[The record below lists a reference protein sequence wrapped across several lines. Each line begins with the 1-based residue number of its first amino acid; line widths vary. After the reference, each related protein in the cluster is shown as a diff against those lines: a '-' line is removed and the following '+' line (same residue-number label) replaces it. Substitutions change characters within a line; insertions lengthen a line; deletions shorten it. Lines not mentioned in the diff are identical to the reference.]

1 MPVLWQKIKVIMN
14 DETEAYHLADIEE
27 CRGDYD
33 DSSYSYQGKRYRVK
47 EINNSQEAPKRCN
60 EKAKVGTECHCPM
73 CGKKFIK
80 KVYQQKFCCIKC
92 KNNYH
97 NKR

>member
-1 MPVLWQKIKVIMN
+1 MN

-27 CRGDYD
+27 CIGDYD

-47 EINNSQEAPKRCN
+47 EINNSQEAPKRRN
-60 EKAKVGTECHCPM
+60 ENAKVGTECHCPM

-97 NKR
+97 NKRQVYY

>member
-1 MPVLWQKIKVIMN
+1 MIMN

-27 CRGDYD
+27 GRGNYD
-33 DSSYSYQGKRYRVK
+33 SNDYSYQSKRHRVK
-47 EINNSQEAPKRCN
+47 EINNSQEAPKRRN
-60 EKAKVGTECHCPM
+60 EKVKVGSECRCPM
-73 CGKKFIK
+73 CGKKFVK

-97 NKR
+97 NKRQVYY

>member
-1 MPVLWQKIKVIMN
+1 MN
-14 DETEAYHLADIEE
+14 DDTEAYHLAGIED

-33 DSSYSYQGKRYRVK
+33 SNYIYQNKRYR
-47 EINNSQEAPKRCN
+47 EQSLGNSQEVPKKRN
-60 EKAKVGTECHCPM
+60 EKAKVGTECRCPM
-73 CGKKFIK
+73 CGKKFMK

-97 NKR
+97 NKRQVYY

>member
-1 MPVLWQKIKVIMN
+1 MIMN

-33 DSSYSYQGKRYRVK
+33 SHSDFHYQGKRYRVK
-47 EINNSQEAPKRCN
+47 EINNSQESPKRHN
-60 EKAKVGTECHCPM
+60 EKAKVGSECRCPM

-80 KVYQQKFCCIKC
+80 KVYQQKFCSIRC

-97 NKR
+97 NKRQVYY

>member
-1 MPVLWQKIKVIMN
+1 MN

-27 CRGDYD
+27 SRDDYD
-33 DSSYSYQGKRYRVK
+33 SINYNYQYKRCRVK
-47 EINNSQEAPKRCN
+47 ELSNSQEAPKRRN
-60 EKAKVGTECHCPM
+60 EKAKVGTECRCPM
-73 CGKKFIK
+73 CGKKFVK

-97 NKR
+97 NKRQVYY

>member
-1 MPVLWQKIKVIMN
+1 MN

-27 CRGDYD
+27 SRDDYD
-33 DSSYSYQGKRYRVK
+33 IINYSYQYKRCRVK
-47 EINNSQEAPKRCN
+47 ELSNSQEAPKRRN
-60 EKAKVGTECHCPM
+60 EKAKVGTECRCPM
-73 CGKKFIK
+73 CGKKFVK

-97 NKR
+97 NKRQVYY

>member
-1 MPVLWQKIKVIMN
+1 MN

-27 CRGDYD
+27 CIGDYG
-33 DSSYSYQGKRYRVK
+33 SSDYSHQCKRYRVK
-47 EINNSQEAPKRCN
+47 ELSNSQEAPKRRN

-73 CGKKFIK
+73 CGKKFAK

-97 NKR
+97 NRRQVYY

>member
-1 MPVLWQKIKVIMN
+1 MN
-14 DETEAYHLADIEE
+14 DDTEAWALADTEE
-27 CRGDYD
+27 CRCDINTG
-33 DSSYSYQGKRYRVK
+33 YQGKRTRLSCLDNGI
-47 EINNSQEAPKRCN
+47 ESPKKRN
-60 EKAKVGTECHCPM
+60 EKSKVGSYCRCPM

-97 NKR
+97 NKRQIYY

>member
-1 MPVLWQKIKVIMN
+1 MN

-27 CRGDYD
+27 CRGNSNRENYI
-33 DSSYSYQGKRYRVK
+33 YQGKRYRVK
-47 EINNSQEAPKRCN
+47 RINNSQEVPKRRN
-60 EKAKVGTECHCPM
+60 EKAKVGTECRCPM
-73 CGKKFIK
+73 CGKKFAK

-97 NKR
+97 NRRQVYY

>member
-1 MPVLWQKIKVIMN
+1 MIMN

-33 DSSYSYQGKRYRVK
+33 SNDYSYQGRRYRVK
-47 EINNSQEAPKRCN
+47 EISNSQEIPKKRN

-73 CGKKFIK
+73 CGKKFVK

-97 NKR
+97 NKRQVYY

>member
-1 MPVLWQKIKVIMN
+1 MN

-27 CRGDYD
+27 SRDDYD
-33 DSSYSYQGKRYRVK
+33 SINYSYQYKRCRVK
-47 EINNSQEAPKRCN
+47 ELSNSQEAPKRRN
-60 EKAKVGTECHCPM
+60 EKAKVGTECRCPM
-73 CGKKFIK
+73 CGKKFVK

-97 NKR
+97 NKRQVYY